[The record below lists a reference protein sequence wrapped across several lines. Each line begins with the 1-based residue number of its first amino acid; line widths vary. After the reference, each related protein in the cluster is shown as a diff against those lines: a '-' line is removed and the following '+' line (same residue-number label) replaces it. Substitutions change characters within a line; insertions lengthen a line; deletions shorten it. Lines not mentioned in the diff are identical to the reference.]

1 MFTPDFIDFIRL
13 LNKKNV
19 QYMVV
24 GGYAVGLHGYPRYT
38 GDLDIWIQ
46 ISDTNAEKMMV
57 VLNEFG
63 VHIPKLSKEDFLRE
77 NPLAGVHFG
86 REPLRIDI
94 LNSIDG
100 VNFEECYSNKQTM
113 IFEGTPIYYIH
124 FDDLKKNKLSSGR
137 TKDKADIEELEMKFK
152 KLNKPK

>member
-1 MFTPDFIDFIRL
+1 MFSPDFIDFIRL
-13 LNKKNV
+13 LNAHHVK
-19 QYMVV
+19 YMVV

-46 ISDTNAEKMMV
+46 ISVENAQKMMDV
-57 VLNEFG
+57 MTEFG
-63 VHIPKLSKEDFLRE
+63 ISIPHLQKDDFLRE
-77 NPLAGVHFG
+77 NPLSGVHFG

-100 VNFEECYSNKQTM
+100 VVFDDCYPNKQSI

-137 TKDKADIEELEMKFK
+137 TKDKADIEELEVKFNKNK
-152 KLNKPK
+152 KI

>member
-13 LNKKNV
+13 LNEKNV

-63 VHIPKLSKEDFLRE
+63 VHIPNISKQDFLRE

-100 VNFEECYSNKQTM
+100 VNFNECYPNKQTM
-113 IFEGTPIYYIH
+113 IFEGIPIYYIH

-137 TKDKADIEELEMKFK
+137 TKDKADIEELEAKFK
-152 KLNKPK
+152 KQKKSE

>member
-1 MFTPDFIDFIRL
+1 MFSPDFIDFIKL
-13 LNKKNV
+13 LNKHNV
-19 QYMVV
+19 KYLVV

-38 GDLDIWIQ
+38 GDLDIWIE
-46 ISDTNAEKMMV
+46 ISDDNAEKMMLV
-57 VLNEFG
+57 MLEFG
-63 VHIPKLSKEDFLRE
+63 INIPDLTKKDFLRE
-77 NPLAGVHFG
+77 NPLSGVHFG

-100 VNFEECYSNKQTM
+100 VVFKDCYPNKQSL

-137 TKDKADIEELEMKFK
+137 TKDKADIEELEAKFNKNK
-152 KLNKPK
+152 KR